1 MLTNITGDIE
11 VASVNLN
18 QVTIRQR
25 THLGCHRFVDAKLY
39 RRNYTPYTLY
49 LTYWQVN
56 KHM

>member
-1 MLTNITGDIE
+1 MLTNITGDIK

-25 THLGCHRFVDAKLY
+25 THLVCHVLY